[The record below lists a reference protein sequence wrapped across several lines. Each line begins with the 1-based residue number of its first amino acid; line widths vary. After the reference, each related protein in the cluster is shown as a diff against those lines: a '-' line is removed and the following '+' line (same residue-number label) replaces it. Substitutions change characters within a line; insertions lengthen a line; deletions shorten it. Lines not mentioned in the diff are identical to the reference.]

1 MSETPNFG
9 ESDGIVTDTEVSS
22 DPTDPSGPS
31 IPEIPEDVAQM
42 IVDAVESE
50 GGLIE
55 IPAFAADAPDFPEEY
70 SEYYGDIEAETLS
83 IEDIFGYD
91 WSGYDYIGTP
101 PVVASEKLTEE
112 QKEQLTDEQLLKSDG
127 DEKKY
132 VIKPEFAEQ
141 LQDASV
147 LKGGTTPISK
157 AINGRFAEMVT
168 DTFGDDCKVSVG
180 KGKKRNHNNNPV
192 EAQKYVAFW
201 VSDSDTAPLK
211 REKARMEAGEIEES
225 AFEEWKESN
234 GFEDEE

>member
-1 MSETPNFG
+1 MSEKPDFG
-9 ESDGIVTDTEVSS
+9 SNDSIVTDSDVSS
-22 DPTDPSGPS
+22 DATDPSGPS
-31 IPEIPEDVAQM
+31 IPDIHEDVAQM
-42 IVDAVESE
+42 IVDAIESE

-70 SEYYGDIEAETLS
+70 AEYYEGIEAETLS
-83 IEDIFGYD
+83 VEDLFGND
-91 WSGYDYIGTP
+91 WSQYDYIGTP
-101 PVVASEKLTEE
+101 PVVASEKLTDE
-112 QKEQLTDEQLLKSDG
+112 QKETLTDDQLLKNDG

-141 LQDASV
+141 LQDADI

-157 AINGRFAEMVT
+157 SINGRFSALVT
-168 DTFGDDCKVSVG
+168 DAFGEDSKVSVG

-201 VSDSDTAPLK
+201 VSDSETAALK
-211 REKARMEAGEIEES
+211 RQKARMEAGEIEES

-234 GFEDEE
+234 GFADE